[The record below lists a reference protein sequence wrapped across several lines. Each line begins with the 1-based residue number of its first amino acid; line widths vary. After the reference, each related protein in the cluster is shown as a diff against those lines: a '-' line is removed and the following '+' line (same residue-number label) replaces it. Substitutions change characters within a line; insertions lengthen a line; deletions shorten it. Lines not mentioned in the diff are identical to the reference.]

1 MATPKSGPLIL
12 CDLKSTMFCSA
23 QYRFQNLNL
32 KFAVRF
38 QATENIQNTLSAAI
52 TLIRISNLTRLY
64 FGTSAF
70 LVSKFIDMSGLDY
83 FSKISVSIHCFAVD
97 FIKITTTGLIQPD
110 LCRKNSVFYTGYG
123 LFIILFF
130 HNSSPYLQSLYFAFS
145 TNSLSSSPAS
155 E

>member
-70 LVSKFIDMSGLDY
+70 LVSKFIDMARLYD
-83 FSKISVSIHCFAVD
+83 FSKVSVSIHCFAVD
-97 FIKITTTGLIQPD
+97 FIKITTTGLIQLD
-110 LCRKNSVFYTGYG
+110 LRRKNSVFNTGYG
-123 LFIILFF
+123 LFII
-130 HNSSPYLQSLYFAFS
+130 
-145 TNSLSSSPAS
+145 
-155 E
+155 